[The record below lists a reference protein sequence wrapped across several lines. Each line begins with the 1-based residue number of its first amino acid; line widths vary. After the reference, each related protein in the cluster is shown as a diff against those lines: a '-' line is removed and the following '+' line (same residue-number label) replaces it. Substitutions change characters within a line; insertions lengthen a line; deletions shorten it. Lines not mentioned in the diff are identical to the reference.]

1 MDLSRILA
9 IIVIVLLLAIVL
21 FRSVNLRRLKSV
33 SAHDRSLK
41 IIYIVGL
48 AIALLFMV
56 GEALLQTHII

>member
-33 SAHDRSLK
+33 SASDRSLK
-41 IIYIVGL
+41 IIYIIGL

>member
-33 SAHDRSLK
+33 SASDRSLK